1 MRQRWQLALV
11 VSGAIAF
18 WAILVFAYFQAA
30 RHALWAEVREHLMSI
45 AQAVALSIDP
55 EAHQQVVKEGRE
67 DSPLYQQLTEQL
79 QRFAH
84 ALLPEVREKGTLLV
98 QESIYTLVPSHSKTW
113 RFALDSGIPYDI
125 DGDGE
130 IDEDEDK
137 AHLGEPYD
145 VSDFPEMLRCFLE
158 GRPTADT
165 ELTEDKW
172 GVWLSGYAPV
182 KDASGRVVAVVGVDF
197 NVTSLR
203 AKEAWLRRMAW
214 LVFAILSVL
223 TLGAARLIER
233 LAAAKRDLQA
243 KAEALAQ
250 AKADWELTFDLVGT
264 GVAVLDSDFRI
275 VQVNPALC
283 QLVGKAAEELLHKH
297 CCEVLHPEAPSAKT
311 CPYLRALER
320 GETVQREVV
329 LPDGRIWLFHAQANL
344 VHGHLQRIVHAVHDV
359 TKERR
364 AQQLLEQ
371 TERLVTIGQ
380 MAAGVAHEINN
391 PLNAIVGMAELLL
404 DKVADE
410 ELKGML
416 DNIREQALR
425 IGRITRNLLTFAR
438 PRPQEMNLLN
448 LNEVVREA
456 LNMKDYR
463 LRSNN
468 IAVVLDLQEPLPPVQ
483 GDKTQLLQVLLNLV
497 NNAEE
502 AMSEQG
508 GGTLTIATVAEG
520 DVVRLT
526 VSDTGKGIPPEHL
539 PHIFDPF
546 FTTKPVGKG
555 TGLGLAIVYGIVTA
569 HGGKI
574 SAQNR
579 SEGGAQFVV
588 ELPAAVELSSET
600 QPSHSSAPTS
610 ERPAE
615 RKLRMLVIDDEPSI
629 VATLKA
635 MLQRDGHEVQVA
647 RSGEE
652 ARRLLASNDYDAILC
667 DLRMPNGGGEELF
680 RWLKEQKPLL
690 ARRFVVMTGEL
701 SLPKQAIFEEHAVPI
716 LHKPFRRDDLRRVL
730 NACLSEGSV
739 QQL

>member
-233 LAAAKRDLQA
+233 LAVAKRDLQA

-329 LPDGRIWLFHAQANL
+329 LPDGRIWLFHAPANL

-359 TKERR
+359 TK
-364 AQQLLEQ
+364 
-371 TERLVTIGQ
+371 
-380 MAAGVAHEINN
+380 
-391 PLNAIVGMAELLL
+391 
-404 DKVADE
+404 
-410 ELKGML
+410 
-416 DNIREQALR
+416 
-425 IGRITRNLLTFAR
+425 
-438 PRPQEMNLLN
+438 
-448 LNEVVREA
+448 
-456 LNMKDYR
+456 
-463 LRSNN
+463 
-468 IAVVLDLQEPLPPVQ
+468 
-483 GDKTQLLQVLLNLV
+483 
-497 NNAEE
+497 
-502 AMSEQG
+502 
-508 GGTLTIATVAEG
+508 
-520 DVVRLT
+520 
-526 VSDTGKGIPPEHL
+526 
-539 PHIFDPF
+539 
-546 FTTKPVGKG
+546 
-555 TGLGLAIVYGIVTA
+555 
-569 HGGKI
+569 
-574 SAQNR
+574 
-579 SEGGAQFVV
+579 
-588 ELPAAVELSSET
+588 
-600 QPSHSSAPTS
+600 
-610 ERPAE
+610 
-615 RKLRMLVIDDEPSI
+615 
-629 VATLKA
+629 
-635 MLQRDGHEVQVA
+635 
-647 RSGEE
+647 
-652 ARRLLASNDYDAILC
+652 
-667 DLRMPNGGGEELF
+667 
-680 RWLKEQKPLL
+680 
-690 ARRFVVMTGEL
+690 
-701 SLPKQAIFEEHAVPI
+701 
-716 LHKPFRRDDLRRVL
+716 
-730 NACLSEGSV
+730 
-739 QQL
+739 